1 MIGEEVTED
10 KLEGLISQVDKN
22 NSRAIEFQEFLILLS
37 EIRKGGGYVCYF
49 CATDAYPPQRLYLL
63 CSLPPLSF
71 FPLSQ
76 SPFLRPPGSGALGNV
91 MVQAKQG
98 AGMAALLRDL
108 EENPVRGCSVK
119 ARSKDMMKWKVLV
132 KGPDKTPYAGG
143 TFKLAVDLP
152 DEFPYSPPDMVYTF
166 PLATCVFCLLLTY
179 GYVPRCVSFVLPPPP
194 SSLSAAQYFVSRIYH
209 VNVITLLNGR
219 GSLQFILKDWDPGWD
234 IRKALTQLVKMLA
247 SPDVE
252 IVPQKY
258 HPTPGQSSSTPTALD
273 FAKFRGNQCDML
285 HAQCVWMYVNDRES
299 FDKVAADFT
308 RRFACLPDGVLQR
321 SIK

>member
-1 MIGEEVTED
+1 
-10 KLEGLISQVDKN
+10 
-22 NSRAIEFQEFLILLS
+22 
-37 EIRKGGGYVCYF
+37 
-49 CATDAYPPQRLYLL
+49 
-63 CSLPPLSF
+63 
-71 FPLSQ
+71 
-76 SPFLRPPGSGALGNV
+76 
-91 MVQAKQG
+91 
-98 AGMAALLRDL
+98 MAALLRDL

-152 DEFPYSPPDMVYTF
+152 DEFPYSPPDM
-166 PLATCVFCLLLTY
+166 
-179 GYVPRCVSFVLPPPP
+179 
-194 SSLSAAQYFVSRIYH
+194 YFVSRIYH

-308 RRFACLPDGVLQR
+308 RRFACLPDGVLQSWSNILPLSSKGR
-321 SIK
+321 DGHGLERADDDNGI